1 MSVVNLSDAFNAPG
15 CSANKS
21 QMKRKL
27 EKEVMDDK
35 DQVLA
40 YANAD
45 FSSSNNLLIDEVSK
59 SNLSMLNSILDLG
72 CGPANIPISLLEKN
86 PGLHIKAVDASEE
99 MLNIAR
105 KNIRSLNLSKQIEL
119 IHGTIPGLKNIFK
132 DEEFDIIMSK
142 DLLHHLPDPIVFWK
156 EIKSLS
162 RKGTLIYVMDL
173 VRPEQE
179 SEAEK
184 IVQSVSGNE
193 AAVLKEDFYNSLLA
207 AFTIPEIKK
216 QLKTMNLQFEVK
228 RSGNRHFLAK
238 GII

>member
-1 MSVVNLSDAFNAPG
+1 
-15 CSANKS
+15 
-21 QMKRKL
+21 
-27 EKEVMDDK
+27 
-35 DQVLA
+35 
-40 YANAD
+40 
-45 FSSSNNLLIDEVSK
+45 
-59 SNLSMLNSILDLG
+59 
-72 CGPANIPISLLEKN
+72 
-86 PGLHIKAVDASEE
+86 

-119 IHGTIPGLKNIFK
+119 IHGTIPCLKNIFK
-132 DEEFDIIMSK
+132 DEEFDIIISK
-142 DLLHHLPDPIVFWK
+142 DLLHHLPYPIVFWK

-184 IVQSVSGNE
+184 IVQSVFGNE

-216 QLKTMNLQFEVK
+216 QLETMNLQFDVK